1 MWKNI
6 PNYLTTARVG
16 LIPVFVGCA
25 YLPGRTGLLLSTLF
39 FAVAAITDWADGYIA
54 RRHGVQTPFGRFFD
68 PVADKLLVL
77 SALLLLL
84 SQGRAPFV
92 VVLVIMARE
101 ITIMALREYISC
113 QGRGVPVS
121 KVGKWKTGLQMAAII
136 MLLIQDGLLEGISF
150 HLPGTV
156 FLYMA
161 TILTLWSG
169 YQYMAGAWSQIR
181 DS

>member
-6 PNYLTTARVG
+6 PNYLTAARIG

-25 YLPGRTGLLLSTLF
+25 YIPGRMGLLLSTLF
-39 FAVAAITDWADGYIA
+39 FAVAAVTDWADGYIA

-84 SQGRAPFV
+84 ALGRAPFV

-113 QGRGVPVS
+113 AGGVVAVS
-121 KVGKWKTGLQMAAII
+121 RVGKWKTGFQMASIL
-136 MLLIQDGLLEGISF
+136 MLLVQDGLQEGLSF
-150 HLPGTV
+150 ALPGVACLYVATLLTV
-156 FLYMA
+156 
-161 TILTLWSG
+161 WSG
-169 YQYMAGAWSQIR
+169 YQYMKDAWPQLREI
-181 DS
+181 